1 MQLYFVLFFL
11 FAAIYLAPFDRRL
24 SFFISSLYLIL
35 LPFFLRFGPIQSDML
50 VYTGITRLPFSDL
63 FVLYYLREGLF
74 WFPFK
79 IISSL
84 IPPPYSL
91 LVFDYIILFLFY
103 QNFRILKLPI
113 YFLIPI
119 TIFFPFFLG
128 FENIYRSLFAAVVFT
143 FILLRFYNQGF
154 LIKLLLSLI
163 PILIHNSSIIFL
175 PLLFFSNTKSNS
187 LLKITSLF
195 IAGLSSF
202 FFIYY
207 FQNYTEY
214 SDVQLTIGADYSLYY
229 VFLILLITLFF
240 LLSQTLFNY
249 ERPILSFGI
258 YCLIVSY
265 NSTYLPSVL
274 SERISLFGLM
284 IVTPFILVVISNI
297 KHLPSR
303 ILSYFIVSFMLALP
317 TLFNPSTLIFLL

>member
-1 MQLYFVLFFL
+1 MQLYFILFFL
-11 FAAIYLAPFDRRL
+11 IAAIYLAPFDRRL
-24 SFFISSLYLIL
+24 SLLISSLYLIS
-35 LPFFLRFGPIQSDML
+35 LPFFLRFGPVQGDMT
-50 VYTGITRLPFSDL
+50 VYTGITRLSFSDL

-84 IPPPYSL
+84 IPPPFSL
-91 LVFDYIILFLFY
+91 MILDYFILILLY

-113 YFLIPI
+113 YFLIPM

-143 FILLRFYNQGF
+143 YILLRFYNQGF
-154 LIKLLLSLI
+154 LKKLLLSLI

-175 PLLFFSNTKSNS
+175 PLLFFSNRSSNS
-187 LLKITSLF
+187 LLKITSIF

-202 FFIYY
+202 FFVFY

-214 SDVQLTIGADYSLYY
+214 SDIQLAIGADYSMYY
-229 VFLILLITLFF
+229 VFLILMITLFF
-240 LLSQTLFNY
+240 LFSQMLFNY

-258 YCLIVSY
+258 YCLIVSF

-274 SERISLFGLM
+274 SERVSLLGLM
-284 IVTPFILVVISNI
+284 ILAPFILVIITKI
-297 KHLPSR
+297 KHFPTR
-303 ILSYFIVSFMLALP
+303 IFSYFTVSFMLALP
-317 TLFNPSTLIFLL
+317 TLFNPSTLNFLL

>member
-1 MQLYFVLFFL
+1 MQLYFILFFL
-11 FAAIYLAPFDRRL
+11 IAAIYLAPFDRRL
-24 SFFISSLYLIL
+24 SFFISSLYLIS
-35 LPFFLRFGPIQSDML
+35 LPFFLRFGPVQVDML
-50 VYTGITRLPFSDL
+50 VYTGINNLSFSDL
-63 FVLYYLREGLF
+63 FELYYLREGLF
-74 WFPFK
+74 WFSLN

-84 IPPPYSL
+84 IPPPFSL
-91 LVFDYIILFLFY
+91 IILDYIILFLFY
-103 QNFRILKLPI
+103 QNFKILKLPI

-143 FILLRFYNQGF
+143 YILLRFYNQGF
-154 LIKLLLSLI
+154 LKKLLLSLI

-175 PLLFFSNTKSNS
+175 PLLFFSNSRANS

-202 FFIYY
+202 FFVFY

-214 SDVQLTIGADYSLYY
+214 SDIQLTVGADYSQYY
-229 VFLILLITLFF
+229 VFLILMITLFF
-240 LLSQTLFNY
+240 LLSQVLFNY

-258 YCLIVSY
+258 YCLIISF

-274 SERISLFGLM
+274 SERISLFSLM
-284 IVTPFILVVISNI
+284 ILTPFILVIISNI
-297 KHLPSR
+297 KHSPSR
-303 ILSYFIVSFMLALP
+303 IMSYFIVSFMLALP
-317 TLFNPSTLIFLL
+317 TIFNPSTINFLL